1 MAKIS
6 ATVKVIFMTEEEGNY
21 TPEDYRD
28 DQFALYNLPVE
39 RIEGMFEH
47 CAGIVSEWT
56 EASADQLQRTFAIL
70 SFCEDCVRKVILRL
84 NECYSRDVTAE
95 LDNLTSDFEQVAS
108 KYSAFAITQA
118 YVSEFMQKI
127 KDQQTLDIIRILG
140 ESFCTGKAEYLRAV
154 RQASQLDDWLAHADF
169 KPLVK
174 LLSALKRRDRQTD
187 SIYEQFSHAARGRY
201 PNLELPQCAQ
211 ETSED
216 ETLQKQI
223 VDVLLNNL
231 TPEE

>member
-1 MAKIS
+1 
-6 ATVKVIFMTEEEGNY
+6 MTEEEDNY

-39 RIEGMFEH
+39 KIEGMFEH
-47 CAGIVSEWT
+47 CAGIVREWT

-95 LDNLTSDFEQVAS
+95 PDLTSDFEQVAS
-108 KYSAFAITQA
+108 KYSAFEITQA

-127 KDQQTLDIIRILG
+127 KDQQVPGVIRLLG
-140 ESFCTGKAEYLRAV
+140 ESFCAGKAEYLRAV
-154 RQASQLDDWLAHADF
+154 RQTSQLDDWLAHVDL

-174 LLSALKRRDRQTD
+174 LLSALKRRDRQTE
-187 SIYEQFSHAARGRY
+187 SVYEQFSHAARGRY
-201 PNLELPQCAQ
+201 PELDLPQCAQ

-223 VDVLLNNL
+223 VDVLLDNL